1 MKKPKEYMKRRR
13 SCRCSRRRLGFE
25 MTGCI
30 GGALVDLDLYQY
42 SILIERVRI
51 SSGFSRRVE
60 AGNVFP
66 FDAHY
71 RLGATHCQQL
81 NSSMNSVPRLVG
93 APCPRPE
100 ADGSEDHACWMAT
113 LFTPLRCPGRD
124 CCADPLQCS
133 GTLMRRKAGERR
145 PTYSFAEAWRA
156 RRAEIRVHASRGERK
171 TTAAKRIPVA
181 KDSTLCKRWA
191 PSGVTLGESAL
202 QRATVHQLFSC
213 WGPSA
218 HGLQRVVD
226 LVLELWGVP
235 TGHHAHQLHLSE
247 FCAYQCCE
255 VISNMCLSVEARN
268 TAKQTA
274 EKRSKI
280 HLVADDDG
288 GAQEPSVQE
297 TMWGASLEVED
308 VGGEVQ
314 DEEVDREEEEENET
328 VRSRL
333 LVMTKVQDVA
343 WIERLLAREKE
354 IARARQPGRSPD
366 ECKAMHKVDAIYG
379 DAFKKLL
386 HHFPTQES
394 ECLGFDSWY
403 RKSWRHKGTARRPS
417 GDNAMAIARE
427 KVLLAKTRNTSR

>member
-1 MKKPKEYMKRRR
+1 
-13 SCRCSRRRLGFE
+13 
-25 MTGCI
+25 
-30 GGALVDLDLYQY
+30 
-42 SILIERVRI
+42 
-51 SSGFSRRVE
+51 
-60 AGNVFP
+60 
-66 FDAHY
+66 
-71 RLGATHCQQL
+71 
-81 NSSMNSVPRLVG
+81 
-93 APCPRPE
+93 
-100 ADGSEDHACWMAT
+100 
-113 LFTPLRCPGRD
+113 
-124 CCADPLQCS
+124 
-133 GTLMRRKAGERR
+133 MRRKAGERR

-202 QRATVHQLFSC
+202 QRATVHQPFSC

-218 HGLQRVVD
+218 HGLQRMVD
-226 LVLELWGVP
+226 LVLKLWAVP
-235 TGHHAHQLHLSE
+235 TGHHAHQQHLSE

-255 VISNMCLSVEARN
+255 VISNMCLAAEARN

-354 IARARQPGRSPD
+354 IARARQP
-366 ECKAMHKVDAIYG
+366 
-379 DAFKKLL
+379 
-386 HHFPTQES
+386 
-394 ECLGFDSWY
+394 
-403 RKSWRHKGTARRPS
+403 
-417 GDNAMAIARE
+417 
-427 KVLLAKTRNTSR
+427 